1 MTTGNARLESC
12 PVTLHGHRVGLRLAG
27 DGPVLVL
34 VHGMTS
40 SSATWTRVG
49 ALLARRFT
57 IVAPDLLGHGETVTA
72 GGDYSLGAQ
81 ATLLRDVLVALGH
94 DRATLVGHSFGGG
107 VAMQFAYQYPER
119 CERLVLVGSGGLG
132 LEVNLLLRLLTL
144 AGAEFVLPI
153 FCRRE
158 LADAANACARWAR
171 VVGLRPT
178 AAAEEIWRGYSS
190 LADARSRAAFFRTLR
205 AVIGF
210 EGQQVSAADRLAL
223 AANVPT
229 LIVWGARD
237 GIIPVEHAHRAH
249 AEIPGSSL
257 ELFDHAGHFPH
268 CEAPERFA
276 QKVTDFVDSTEP
288 ACVTAHLLRAQLHG
302 KTGA

>member
-1 MTTGNARLESC
+1 M
-12 PVTLHGHRVGLRLAG
+12 LHGHRAGLRLAG
-27 DGPVLVL
+27 AGPVLVL

-40 SSATWTRVG
+40 SSATWGRAG

-57 IVAPDLLGHGETVTA
+57 IVAPDLLGHGETMTA
-72 GGDYSLGAQ
+72 AGDYSLGAQ
-81 ATLLRDVLVALGH
+81 ATLLRDVIVALGH
-94 DRATLVGHSFGGG
+94 ERATLVGHSFGGG

-158 LADAANACARWAR
+158 LAGAANACARWAR
-171 VVGLRPT
+171 AVGLRPT

-210 EGQQVSAADRLAL
+210 DGQQVSAADRLRL

-237 GIIPVEHAHRAH
+237 GIIPVAHAHRAH
-249 AEIPGSSL
+249 AEIPGSRL
-257 ELFDHAGHFPH
+257 ELFDRAGHFPH

-276 QKVTDFVDSTEP
+276 ETVADFVDSTEP
-288 ACVTAHLLRAQLHG
+288 AQLSAELFRAQLAMA
-302 KTGA
+302 TA

>member
-1 MTTGNARLESC
+1 
-12 PVTLHGHRVGLRLAG
+12 VTLHGHRVGLRLAG
-27 DGPVLVL
+27 EGPVLVF
-34 VHGMTS
+34 VHGMAS
-40 SSATWTRVG
+40 SSAAWTRAG

-57 IVAPDLLGHGETVTA
+57 VVAPDLLGHGETVTA

-81 ATLLRDVLVALGH
+81 ATLLRDLVVALGYE
-94 DRATLVGHSFGGG
+94 RATIVGHSYGGG

-144 AGAEFVLPI
+144 AGAELVLPI

-158 LADAANACARWAR
+158 LADAANTLARWTRA
-171 VVGLRPT
+171 VGLRPT

-190 LADARSRAAFFRTLR
+190 LADARTRAAFFRTLR

-210 EGQQVSAADRLAL
+210 DGQQVSAADRLAL

-249 AEIPGSSL
+249 AGIPGSRL
-257 ELFDHAGHFPH
+257 ELFEHAGHFPH

-276 QKVTDFVDSTEP
+276 QTVTDFVDATEP
-288 ACVTAHLLRAQLHG
+288 ACASAHVLRAQLRG
-302 KTGA
+302 QNTGANTPP

>member
-1 MTTGNARLESC
+1 MTTGNTRLEPHS
-12 PVTLHGHRVGLRLAG
+12 VTLHGHRVGLRLAG
-27 DGPVLVL
+27 EGPVLVL

-40 SSATWTRVG
+40 SSATWARAG

-57 IVAPDLLGHGETVTA
+57 IVALDLLGHGETVTTA
-72 GGDYSLGAQ
+72 GDYSLGAQ
-81 ATLLRDVLVALGH
+81 ASLLRDVLVTLGH
-94 DRATLVGHSFGGG
+94 ERATLVGHSFGGG

-158 LADAANACARWAR
+158 VAEAANACARWAR
-171 VVGLRPT
+171 AIGLRPT
-178 AAAEEIWRGYSS
+178 AAAEEVWRGYAS
-190 LADARSRAAFFRTLR
+190 LADARTRDAFFRTLR
-205 AVIGF
+205 AVIRF
-210 EGQQVSAADRLAL
+210 DGQSVSAADRLAL

-249 AEIPGSSL
+249 AAIPGSRL
-257 ELFDHAGHFPH
+257 ELFEHAGHFPH

-276 QKVTDFVDSTEP
+276 QTIADFVESTEP
-288 ACVTAHLLRAQLHG
+288 ARMSAEVLRVQLG
-302 KTGA
+302 T